1 MEHAAPEGGI
11 VEVRRFGR
19 PDERTPT
26 LMLVSR
32 SDNDLASQ
40 ITAPG
45 ATWLDHRLVG
55 KEDASFAHGGFGAEV
70 RAAVSAR
77 VDHLIEEGLAR
88 RQGQRVILARDLL
101 ATLRRRELDQAA
113 ERLTGDTGLSYRPAA
128 PDDEVVGTFRRRL
141 NLSSGRYAMI
151 DDGLGFSLVPW
162 SPSMERQLDR
172 HVSGIVRADGG
183 VDWSFRR
190 RRDLGL

>member
-1 MEHAAPEGGI
+1 
-11 VEVRRFGR
+11 
-19 PDERTPT
+19 
-26 LMLVSR
+26 MLVSR

-45 ATWLDHRLVG
+45 ATWLDHRLLS
-55 KEDASFAHGGFGAEV
+55 KEGASLAHGGFGAEA

-77 VDHLIEEGLAR
+77 VDRLIEEGLAR
-88 RQGQRVILARDLL
+88 RQGQRIILARDLL

-113 ERLTGDTGLSYRPAA
+113 AQLAGDTGLSYRPAA

-141 NLSSGRYAMI
+141 NLSSGRFAMI

-190 RRDLGL
+190 TLGL